1 MMMGPRFPL
10 ALTTAAMALTLTS
23 GALAADPPMGAPQP
37 APPTTSAPSAPAAG
51 GSPAPKAGAT
61 ANDPNAAPQGGDDGA
76 AASPPPR
83 AEPTAAPPPDPLF
96 VSESIQKRIGSD
108 YDGRPP
114 AAVGELQRS
123 YFPYYEERRGD
134 YRLRFLPP
142 LFLQHTRNADT
153 DKADTQGLYGF
164 FYYNRRSPK
173 IDADVVFPLAY
184 RVRDG
189 ESHMFGFGPW
199 MHREAPKE
207 NDNWLAPLYFQ
218 GARADGGYFHAPL
231 LLTTSSWNT
240 HRAFTLVGPYFR
252 DRTDSD
258 LDWGVAPFFF
268 HGNNGNND
276 GARKSYTL
284 IPPLLYYNR
293 TKELEETS
301 FTMVGPLVLDRTPK
315 RSIVD
320 VVPFFFHIE
329 GRPDNGGVKESHTTV
344 FPLFHYGTSPKQDL
358 FYIPGY
364 LRRTTPTSDT
374 MLTPLVSI
382 AKTRYGSSR
391 LFAAGPILPL
401 FMDKNEKDTGLHWTA
416 LWPLFFRSESPK
428 GFGYATPLFAY
439 FKNYGESKDLWLFPN
454 ITWGTDTKGW
464 EFDIHPLVYTGTE
477 EKHHHTV
484 VAPLYWDFGSDKSRG
499 TVAFPFYWRFGSQET
514 GTVTQVA
521 LNTLYRE
528 RKVRGGTDWDFHLL
542 PLFSYGHEPEGHFW
556 NVLFG
561 LVGYSTHAKGS
572 ELRALWIPITLSS
585 NSDPTRAATR

>member
-1 MMMGPRFPL
+1 MMRPL
-10 ALTTAAMALTLTS
+10 ALAALLLTTTMSLRAF
-23 GALAADPPMGAPQP
+23 AADPPMGTGSGQVA
-37 APPTTSAPSAPAAG
+37 APTTAAPAAAPSAPPSA
-51 GSPAPKAGAT
+51 APKAAPK
-61 ANDPNAAPQGGDDGA
+61 ASDPQGGDDA
-76 AASPPPR
+76 ATPPPR
-83 AEPTAAPPPDPLF
+83 AEPSALPPPDPLF
-96 VSESIQKRIGSD
+96 VPESVQKRIGSD

-114 AAVGELQRS
+114 AATGELRQS

-142 LFLQHTRNADT
+142 LFLQHSRGVGSDPA
-153 DKADTQGLYGF
+153 KEDTQGVYGF

-173 IDADVVFPLAY
+173 VDADVVFPLAY
-184 RVRDG
+184 RVREG
-189 ESHMFGFGPW
+189 ASNMFGFGPW

-231 LLTTSSWNT
+231 FLTTSSWNN

-301 FTMVGPLVLDRTPK
+301 FTIVGPLVLDRSPK
-315 RSIVD
+315 RMTTD
-320 VVPFFFHIE
+320 VVPLFFHIE
-329 GRPDNGGVKESHTTV
+329 GRPENGGVKESHTTV

-364 LRRTTPTSDT
+364 LRRTTATSDT

-382 AKTRYGSSR
+382 AKTRYGASR
-391 LFAAGPILPL
+391 LVAAGPILPL
-401 FMDKNEKDTGLHWTA
+401 FMDKNEKDTGLHWSA

-428 GFGYATPLFAY
+428 GYGYATPLFAY
-439 FKNYGESKDLWLFPN
+439 FKSYGESKDLWLFPN

-477 EKHHHTV
+477 EKRHHTV
-484 VAPLYWDFGSDKSRG
+484 VAPLYWDFGSEKSRG

-521 LNTLYRE
+521 VNTLYRE
-528 RKVRGGTDWDFHLL
+528 RRVRGGTDWDFHVL
-542 PLFSYGHEPEGHFW
+542 PFFSYGHEPEGHFW
-556 NVLFG
+556 NVLLG

-585 NSDPTRAATR
+585 NPDATRAATR